1 MLAMSTNDLE
11 LNEIWLSSDAQN
23 ARLRVDF
30 PINNSVGTESTAVVY
45 FEIEPGHYLPTHT
58 DSAEEIL
65 YIVSGTARAHVGA
78 EEGIVRAGDLAV
90 IPAMVPHGVA
100 NVGEDTVKV
109 VGFFSDSHINSTF
122 EAPLEPIGT
131 ATPEMGSAVD
141 AVGAL

>member
-11 LNEIWLSSDAQN
+11 LNEVWLSTDAQN

-45 FEIEPGHYLPTHT
+45 FEIEPGDHLPTHT

-65 YIVSGTARAHVGA
+65 YIVQGTARATVGG

-90 IPAMVPHGVA
+90 IPALVPHGIA
-100 NVGEDTVKV
+100 NVGADTVKV
-109 VGFFSDSHINSTF
+109 VGFFSDSYIRSEF
-122 EAPLEPIGT
+122 EAPLLPFGS
-131 ATPEMGSAVD
+131 ASPEMGTAP
-141 AVGAL
+141 AAA